1 MQDEPQSDP
10 RGISTQAV
18 QAVVGA
24 ALLVLSIVVMVQSR
38 RLGAGWTDDGPG
50 AGYFPFFI
58 GLILAA
64 ASAGMVYETLPRK
77 GRPTEV
83 FADPQKLRRV
93 LTILGPALLYVL
105 AIQLTGLYV
114 ASAVYITLFMRLLGR
129 YSWGLSLGVALAV
142 AGVFFGLFELWFK
155 VPLYK
160 GTLALSWT

>member
-24 ALLVLSIVVMVQSR
+24 VLLALSIVVMVESR

-58 GLILAA
+58 GLILAG
-64 ASAGMVYETLPRK
+64 ASMGMLYETLPRK
-77 GRPTEV
+77 GRTTAV

-93 LTILGPALLYVL
+93 FTILGPALLYVL
-105 AIQLTGLYV
+105 AVQLAGLYV
-114 ASAVYITLFMRLLGR
+114 ASAVYIALFMRLLGR
-129 YSWGLSLGVALAV
+129 YSWGLSLAVALAV

-155 VPLYK
+155 VPLFK
-160 GTLALSWT
+160 GSLALSWT

>member
-24 ALLVLSIVVMVQSR
+24 VLLALSIVVMVESR

-64 ASAGMVYETLPRK
+64 ASVGMLHEALRRK
-77 GRPTEV
+77 GRPAEV
-83 FADPQKLRRV
+83 FADPQRLRRV

-105 AIQLTGLYV
+105 AVQLAGLYV
-114 ASAVYITLFMRLLGR
+114 ASAVYIALFMRLLGR
-129 YSWGLSLGVALAV
+129 YSWGLSLAVALAV

-155 VPLYK
+155 VPLFK
-160 GTLALSWT
+160 GSLALSWT

>member
-24 ALLVLSIVVMVQSR
+24 VLLALSIVVMVESR

-64 ASAGMVYETLPRK
+64 ASVGMIYEILPRK
-77 GRPTEV
+77 GHPTEV

-93 LTILGPALLYVL
+93 FTILGPALLYVL
-105 AIQLTGLYV
+105 AVQLAGLYV
-114 ASAVYITLFMRLLGR
+114 ASAAYIALFMRLLGK
-129 YSWGLSLGVALAV
+129 YSWARSLLVALAV
-142 AGVFFGLFELWFK
+142 TGAFFCLFELWFK
-155 VPLYK
+155 VPLFK
-160 GTLALSWT
+160 GSLALSWT

>member
-1 MQDEPQSDP
+1 MQDQPPSDP

-24 ALLVLSIVVMVQSR
+24 ALLALSIVVMVESR

-64 ASAGMVYETLPRK
+64 ASMGLLVEALLRK

-93 LTILGPALLYVL
+93 LTFLGPALLYVL
-105 AIQLTGLYV
+105 AVQLAGLYV
-114 ASAVYITLFMRLLGR
+114 ASAFYIALFMRLLGR

-142 AGVFFGLFELWFK
+142 AGVFFALFELWFK
-155 VPLYK
+155 VPLFK
-160 GTLALSWT
+160 GSLPLPWT